1 MKHGRSWLLALLISF
16 SILSF
21 AQKEPVDYVNTIIGA
36 STSAEAGKSG
46 HGLGKTFPGSCTP
59 FGLVQLSPDTKTG
72 GDNGPGYSWHHST
85 IEGFS
90 FTHLSGIGWDGEEGR
105 SDVKSVC
112 GDYSAVISFDLG
124 HIELGDTVSLDNV
137 PFSKIRREI
146 LNQYY
151 SGGMSSLSWH
161 LRNPLTGGD
170 SWDVSDTTVV
180 KSVLP

>member
-1 MKHGRSWLLALLISF
+1 MKYDRFWLSALLISF
-16 SILSF
+16 SISSF

-90 FTHLSGIGWDGEEGR
+90 FTHLSGIGWY
-105 SDVKSVC
+105 
-112 GDYSAVISFDLG
+112 GDFGNFLVMPTTGPLRTFKGTEINRMKVTAPDI
-124 HIELGDTVSLDNV
+124 
-137 PFSKIRREI
+137 PMIRR
-146 LNQYY
+146 LHR
-151 SGGMSSLSWH
+151 L
-161 LRNPLTGGD
+161 
-170 SWDVSDTTVV
+170 DTIRYIC
-180 KSVLP
+180 KIIR

>member
-1 MKHGRSWLLALLISF
+1 MKHGRSWLSALLISF

-85 IEGFS
+85 IFPERKKEIMSFQKKNKLKNDNEG
-90 FTHLSGIGWDGEEGR
+90 IIQ
-105 SDVKSVC
+105 
-112 GDYSAVISFDLG
+112 VI
-124 HIELGDTVSLDNV
+124 
-137 PFSKIRREI
+137 
-146 LNQYY
+146 QYI
-151 SGGMSSLSWH
+151 SSL
-161 LRNPLTGGD
+161 
-170 SWDVSDTTVV
+170 
-180 KSVLP
+180 